1 MEIRLRPLVA
11 ALIVVMLLG
20 GLGCFAWPRLAP
32 VVAPLWPWP
41 AATATSAVA
50 PVAVQPGGP
59 EVTYLDQSL
68 GWDWEVACAP
78 QLQRFLA
85 DRLPGQHIAAVQIA
99 LVDYKLDSQLPFGTV
114 YRAARA
120 TGDCFNTPF
129 LVENNQKRGIN
140 QQGAFTCQVAV
151 AGGEPG
157 PDLDVAVTLNAP
169 YTLLDMFLAR
179 GANPDDIRKTWSMA
193 TFQPLLAPAEE
204 TNRWQSSCLQLSR
217 AR

>member
-11 ALIVVMLLG
+11 ALIVVLLLG
-20 GLGCFAWPRLAP
+20 GLGYFAWPRLAP
-32 VVAPLWPWP
+32 AVAPLWPWP
-41 AATATSAVA
+41 AATAASTVMPAVVPA
-50 PVAVQPGGP
+50 GGP
-59 EVTYLDQSL
+59 EITYLDQSL
-68 GWDWEVACAP
+68 GWDWDVACAP
-78 QLQRFLA
+78 QLQQFLA
-85 DRLPGQHIAAVQIA
+85 DRLPGQRIAAVQIA

-120 TGDCFNTPF
+120 TGDCFN
-129 LVENNQKRGIN
+129 

-151 AGGEPG
+151 ASGDPG

-179 GANPDDIRKTWSMA
+179 GATPDDIRKTWSMA
-193 TFQPLLAPAEE
+193 TFQPLLVPAEE

-217 AR
+217 AH